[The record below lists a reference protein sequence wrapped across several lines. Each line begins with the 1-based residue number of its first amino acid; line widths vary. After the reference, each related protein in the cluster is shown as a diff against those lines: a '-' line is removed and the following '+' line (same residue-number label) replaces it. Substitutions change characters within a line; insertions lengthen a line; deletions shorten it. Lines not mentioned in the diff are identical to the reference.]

1 MIFFELYLAF
11 LKIGLFS
18 IGGGYVMLPL
28 IQKEVIETHAWLTL
42 QEFVDIL
49 AIAEM
54 TPGPIAIN
62 SATFVG
68 FRIGGVLGALLAT
81 AGVITPSLV
90 FMVIAASLL
99 TTFYQNNWVDA
110 ALKGLRPAVL
120 SLIVGAA
127 VFIGR
132 ESIFDLSSAAI
143 STAALIILLKTR
155 IHPVVVLILS
165 AIAGIVIYL

>member
-28 IQKEVIETHAWLTL
+28 IQKEAIETHAWLTL
-42 QEFVDIL
+42 HEFVDIL
-49 AIAEM
+49 AIAEI

-68 FRIGGVLGALLAT
+68 FRIGGFLGAFLAT

-90 FMVIAASLL
+90 FMVTAAGLL
-99 TTFYQNNWVDA
+99 SHFSQNNWMEA

-120 SLIVGAA
+120 SLITGAA

-132 ESIFDLSSAAI
+132 ASLLDLASAAI
-143 STAALIILLKTR
+143 SAAALIIFLKTR
-155 IHPVVVLILS
+155 IHPVVILILA
-165 AIAGIVIYL
+165 AITGIVIYL